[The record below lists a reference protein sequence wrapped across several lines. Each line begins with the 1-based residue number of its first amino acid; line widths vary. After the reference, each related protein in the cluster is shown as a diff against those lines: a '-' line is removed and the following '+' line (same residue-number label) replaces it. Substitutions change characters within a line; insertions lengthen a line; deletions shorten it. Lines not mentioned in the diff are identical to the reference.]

1 MGAIDRPLVAALLS
15 PVSPQDFF
23 AANWPSQP
31 LEVHGQVARLPAT
44 LRDPAFASAGTL
56 AQRYGGRLRF
66 THGGSDQMV
75 TASDANAAAL
85 LDMGLTVQFVD
96 LDGCVSGV
104 RAFCREIETEL
115 GLHEGAVSMSAFAA
129 SRDNGLP
136 CHYDAAELLSVQ
148 LVGGKRFH
156 YARMREVSSPC
167 GSQFAP
173 NTEGFDDL
181 YPQATAGF
189 PDPHGADF
197 AAADMLPGSVL
208 FLPRGYWHY
217 TSASESSLSVSI
229 AINAPP
235 VMRSLLDQL
244 RCLLLQDER
253 WRRPLYGSGDRDEAR
268 RRVEALL
275 ATLPQITARLSP
287 DDIIDAPA
295 RAGWRLSHVE
305 ARTRFVRTPHGRV
318 ELGAATSN
326 GKMSLR
332 FIAGQRPF
340 LSRHVG
346 ALEITAATEPL
357 LRWLEERSGAF
368 TFAECADAH
377 PDVPAATLKEVLR
390 LCTQA
395 EFLRVLWY
403 PALDAA
409 AH

>member
-1 MGAIDRPLVAALLS
+1 MSAPGRPLLAALLA
-15 PVSPQDFF
+15 PVTAQDFL
-23 AANWPSQP
+23 ARTWPAQP
-31 LEVHGQVARLPAT
+31 LEVHGALARLPAT
-44 LRDPAFASAGTL
+44 LRDPAFASAGDL

-75 TASDANAAAL
+75 TASDANPAAL

-96 LDGCVSGV
+96 IDACIPGV
-104 RAFCREIETEL
+104 RAFCRGIEVEL
-115 GLHEGAVSMSAFAA
+115 GLHEGAVAMSAFAA

-156 YARMREVSSPC
+156 YGGVREVSSPC
-167 GSQFAP
+167 GNQFAP
-173 NTEGFDDL
+173 GTEGFDDL

-189 PDPHGADF
+189 PDPGSATF
-197 AAADMLPGSVL
+197 AAAEMRPGSVL

-217 TSASESSLSVSI
+217 TSASENSLSVSV

-235 VMRSLLDQL
+235 AMRSLLDQL

-253 WRRPLYGSGDRDEAR
+253 WRRPLYATGDRDETR
-268 RRVEALL
+268 RHVEALL
-275 ATLPQITARLSP
+275 ATLPAIMARMSA

-295 RAGWRLSHVE
+295 RVDWRLAHVD
-305 ARTRFVRTPHGRV
+305 ARTRFQRTPHGRL
-318 ELGAATSN
+318 EIGALASN
-326 GKMSLR
+326 GKMPLR
-332 FIAGQRPF
+332 FVAGQRPF
-340 LSRHVG
+340 LSRQVG

-357 LRWLEERSGAF
+357 LRWLEDHHSGAF
-368 TFAECADAH
+368 TFAECATAH
-377 PDVPAATLKEVLR
+377 PDVPAATLKDVLG

-395 EFLRVLWY
+395 QFLRVLWY

-409 AH
+409 H